1 MLAKAYIVYSIM
13 YRLHSFI
20 LLFVYVCFPTNLFC
34 LVLSSTLYAV
44 VEKYNTNNLFC
55 DKGHTA
61 IQTKKNKY
69 IDKISQTKDNKL
81 PVSIPVWGV
90 GGMGSVNFCLP
101 IL

>member
-1 MLAKAYIVYSIM
+1 M

-61 IQTKKNKY
+61 IQTKQTPFRY
-69 IDKISQTKDNKL
+69 LCFPPIDQRINLSRLKTTPTFSSLT
-81 PVSIPVWGV
+81 PS
-90 GGMGSVNFCLP
+90 MSAH
-101 IL
+101 